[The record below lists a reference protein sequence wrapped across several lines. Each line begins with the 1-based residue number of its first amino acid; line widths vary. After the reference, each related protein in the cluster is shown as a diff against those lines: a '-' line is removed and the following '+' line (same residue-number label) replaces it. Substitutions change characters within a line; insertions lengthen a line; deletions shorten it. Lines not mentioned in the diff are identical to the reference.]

1 MLPISRS
8 LRLLPL
14 AALLLLAACSD
25 DDCPTV
31 PAVVQPVL
39 DAALV
44 TTNVTLFSGG
54 AHDKAQ
60 VFEVLQTGTLKRVEV
75 LMVSAGSDLQFDIR
89 ATAAGVPTDSNDAVL
104 FSTTIPAADV
114 INGFNSIDLGDGVPV
129 TAGDRL
135 AFVMR
140 GDHVASF
147 QWNGRSNNVYTDGDM
162 YVRLSSNNFLVWE
175 PVAFTGDVCFSTWV
189 VPAAE

>member
-8 LRLLPL
+8 RRLLAS
-14 AALLLLAACSD
+14 AALLLLAGCSD

-31 PAVVQPVL
+31 PTVVQPVL

-44 TTNVTLFSGG
+44 TTNVTLFASGS
-54 AHDKAQ
+54 HDKAQ
-60 VFEVLQTGTLKRVEV
+60 VFEVLRTGTLKRVEV
-75 LMVSAGSDLQFDIR
+75 LMVFAGSDLQFDIR

-104 FSTTIPAADV
+104 FSTTIPAASV
-114 INGFNSIDLGDGVPV
+114 VSGFNSIDLGEGVPV

-140 GDHVASF
+140 GDHAASF

-162 YVRLSSNNFLVWE
+162 YVRSSSSDFLVWE
-175 PVAFTGDVCFSTWV
+175 PVSFTGDVCFSTWV
-189 VPAAE
+189 VPAVE